1 MKNEVRDI
9 HCTKCQGIMEHKED
23 KDHSAGYYCS
33 LHDHFLSDEECR
45 DEDGYIRNDILRRE
59 VINRKET
66 IR

>member
-1 MKNEVRDI
+1 
-9 HCTKCQGIMEHKED
+9 MEHKED